1 MAVVEMQ
8 KISISAHRSN
18 RKAILETLQKLEV
31 IQVVEADLDETGLRH
46 KNTADARATFEKN
59 ADLADQAL
67 AILDKYVPEK
77 QGMLSGLA
85 GKELIDDASFDK
97 VVESQQDCMAVAR
110 KIVRNEKEI
119 SECSGNILKNEN
131 QKESLVPWMNLDVP
145 MSFTGTDKTAAFI
158 GSVQGVCDEAQVYA
172 LIKEKTEGIEE
183 LSVTVLSSESDM
195 TNIFVLCLKEAREKV
210 ESALR
215 SLGFAKPPQ
224 AVLGVPKKVAEDL
237 DRDTEKQKTEIER
250 LKKEIEEYAGSR
262 EDLRVVSDYYRTRA
276 EKYRLLGTIPQ
287 TRKAFFIEGWVPKES
302 AEAVA
307 KLLTEKYG
315 AVVDYEEKKEGETEP
330 TLLRNNKFS
339 RNYEPVLASYG
350 LPQHGKV
357 DPTTIMSFFYM
368 FFFGM
373 MLSDAGYGLLMVI
386 GCGIALLKFPRMAQ
400 GMKKMITMF
409 FWCGVSTVFWGI
421 MFGGFFGDVIDVVAK
436 TFFGYTGD
444 KIVKPLWFDP
454 LTSPMRLLI
463 WCMLF
468 GIIHLFFGLGIKGY
482 QYLKDGDI
490 VGFVSDI
497 IAWYA
502 FLIGLILMLLPTDLF
517 ANIAQMQ
524 FNFPPFVAPL
534 AKGLA
539 IGGMV
544 VILLMSGR
552 ANKNWGLRIALGA
565 YDIYGVTGWL
575 SDALSYSRL
584 LALGLATGVIASV
597 INTMAAMVGEGKGI
611 IGLIIFFII
620 FIIGSVLNFAINLL
634 GAYVHTNRLQY
645 VEFFGKFYDGG
656 GEPFEPFETKT
667 KYIEFNKEA

>member
-250 LKKEIEEYAGSR
+250 LKKGIEEYAGSR

-287 TRKAFFIEGWVPKES
+287 TRKAFFIEGWVPAES

-400 GMKKMITMF
+400 GMRKMLTMF

-436 TFFGYTGD
+436 TFFGYTGE

>member
-250 LKKEIEEYAGSR
+250 LKKGIEEYAGSR

-315 AVVDYEEKKEGETEP
+315 AVVDYEEKKEGEIEP

-436 TFFGYTGD
+436 TFFGYTGE

>member
-59 ADLADQAL
+59 VDLADQAL
-67 AILDKYVPEK
+67 AILDKYIPEK

-131 QKESLVPWMNLDVP
+131 QKESLVPWMNLNVP

-172 LIKEKTEGIEE
+172 LIREKTEGIEE

-250 LKKEIEEYAGSR
+250 LKKGIEEYAGSR

-287 TRKAFFIEGWVPKES
+287 TRKAFFIEGWVPAES